1 MILDRL
7 SPARRALA
15 GQIIRYAITGLGVTA
30 IGISVYLVG
39 AYPLALPPLLANVL
53 AYVVSMAFG
62 YFMHG
67 RYSFRGHGSR
77 DNPAATSGRFFIVS
91 GVSFALNSLWVWL
104 MTGALH
110 LADWTPTPLMVVVT
124 PAVVFVLN
132 RRWVFR

>member
-7 SPARRALA
+7 SPERRALA
-15 GQIIRYAITGLGVTA
+15 GQIMRYAVTGAAVTA
-30 IGISVYLVG
+30 IGISVYLAG
-39 AYPLALPPLLANVL
+39 AYPLGLAPLLANLL
-53 AYVVSMAFG
+53 AYVVSMLIG
-62 YFMHG
+62 YVAHS

-77 DNPAATSGRFFIVS
+77 DNPAATSGRFFLVS